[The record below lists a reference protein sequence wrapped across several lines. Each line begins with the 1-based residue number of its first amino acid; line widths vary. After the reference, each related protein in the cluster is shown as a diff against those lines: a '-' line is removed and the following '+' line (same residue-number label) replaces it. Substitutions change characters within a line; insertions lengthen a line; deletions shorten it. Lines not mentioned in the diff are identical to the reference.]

1 MTAGTDTL
9 VLQSYRRERV
19 PGWLRRCLGS
29 VEAWADDAGHAYEF
43 VDDRLFDRLPGW
55 FRERCGDRLLPQ
67 TDLARLLLIREKL
80 AAGIRRVAWLDADV
94 FVFAPAHL
102 RLDGKDSFAF
112 CREAWLDRGG
122 DGCVLAT
129 PKVNNAAM
137 VFEAGNPVLD
147 FLIHACLTIAA
158 HRPPGGIGD
167 FDFGP
172 ILLTQLSNVL
182 PIPVIGCV
190 GMIGPLLAEELG
202 RGGGPVCATYALAC
216 GQPLG
221 AANLCGS
228 LVAGARI
235 PGFDEAAVVRAMDAL
250 ENTRGA
256 VINDHLGGARTHR
269 GLF

>member
-1 MTAGTDTL
+1 MTAATDTL

-94 FVFAPAHL
+94 FVFAPEHL
-102 RLDGKDSFAF
+102 RLDGEDSFAF

-137 VFEAGNPVLD
+137 VFAAGNPALD

-158 HRPPGGIGD
+158 HRPRGGIGT

-172 ILLTQLSNVL
+172 VLLTQLSNVL
-182 PIPVIGCV
+182 PVPVIGCV

-202 RGGGPVCATYALAC
+202 RGGGPLCATYAMAC

-228 LVAGARI
+228 LVGDPRT
-235 PGFDEAAVVRAMDAL
+235 PGFDEAALSRAMDAL
-250 ENTRGA
+250 ERTRGEI
-256 VINDHLGGARTHR
+256 INGHLGSPAKTR
-269 GLF
+269 